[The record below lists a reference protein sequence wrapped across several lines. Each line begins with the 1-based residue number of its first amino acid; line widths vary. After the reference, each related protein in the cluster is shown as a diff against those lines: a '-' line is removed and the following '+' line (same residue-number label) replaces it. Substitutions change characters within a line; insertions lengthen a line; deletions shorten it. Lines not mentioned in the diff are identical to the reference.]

1 LDIGGGNHGNA
12 NQGCATPQQKSQ
24 KGHDQRTDDHVPA
37 AECDRSSAQE
47 DDQVGRTCFGLHQG
61 RVPRFYRALNESP
74 EFSGYELDL
83 ERSDLMD
90 VKTIADIG
98 GAIIKR
104 FRKNGWQVIV

>member
-1 LDIGGGNHGNA
+1 M
-12 NQGCATPQQKSQ
+12 AT
-24 KGHDQRTDDHVPA
+24 RTNKAPSRA
-37 AECDRSSAQE
+37 KRGKRGTISAQTIMSLLRHVI
-47 DDQVGRTCFGLHQG
+47 DPQHRRTIKWDAPASDYIRGS
-61 RVPRFYRALNESP
+61 VPRFFRPLNESP
-74 EFSGYELDL
+74 EFSGYGLDL